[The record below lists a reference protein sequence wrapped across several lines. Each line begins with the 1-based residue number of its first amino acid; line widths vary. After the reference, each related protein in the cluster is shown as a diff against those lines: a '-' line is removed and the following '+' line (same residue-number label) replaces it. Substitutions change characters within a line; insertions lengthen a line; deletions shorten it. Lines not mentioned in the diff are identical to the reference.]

1 MRAYASERGVALVV
15 RRFPATTRTAQ
26 DAAREIGTTVERIV
40 KSLVFVA
47 GERAVVALCSGAAR
61 VDETRLATVI
71 GVPSV
76 RRATAEE
83 AKRWTGYA
91 IGGVPPFAHATTTA
105 TFIDRDLLDYETVWA
120 AAGTPRHVFA
130 IAPADLVRVAGA
142 AVTDLRAT

>member
-91 IGGVPPFAHATTTA
+91 IGGVPPFAHETPCETL
-105 TFIDRDLLDYETVWA
+105 IDEDMSRFEKVWA
-120 AAGTPRHVFA
+120 AAGLPDAVFEISVADLRRLANAKTAA
-130 IAPADLVRVAGA
+130 IAE
-142 AVTDLRAT
+142 